1 MTNGEFFV
9 GFGKTQ
15 YLAQDLSTLAEFS
28 GALSLEF
35 DTTIEGQPVYPLFET
50 TAEAWTP
57 STLYDKNLKP
67 ITFHGMQ
74 RVAANGAAQR
84 GELSYVT
91 DGNGRYGAL
100 DASGNPVIP
109 IEFEAICDA
118 GENLDDSTIL
128 VKRDGKWYFMDVAG
142 REPQPQAPSFSDV
155 VAEETPHAEHIAWL
169 AASGVSKGW
178 DNGDGTYAFRP
189 YAEVARCD
197 MAAFLYRLAGSPV
210 FKPTAE
216 QRAAFSDVDEGTPHA
231 REVWW
236 LAAQGIS
243 AGWTEADGTK
253 TFRPYETVKRCD
265 MAAFLNRL
273 AKNAGKP
280 AGAGSPF
287 ADVVDTTPH
296 RAAVLWLASNEVSK
310 GWAEPN
316 GTMTF
321 RPYETV
327 KRADMAAFLH
337 RMDEKGLVAE
347 A

>member
-1 MTNGEFFV
+1 
-9 GFGKTQ
+9 
-15 YLAQDLSTLAEFS
+15 
-28 GALSLEF
+28 
-35 DTTIEGQPVYPLFET
+35 
-50 TAEAWTP
+50 
-57 STLYDKNLKP
+57 
-67 ITFHGMQ
+67 
-74 RVAANGAAQR
+74 
-84 GELSYVT
+84 
-91 DGNGRYGAL
+91 
-100 DASGNPVIP
+100 
-109 IEFEAICDA
+109 
-118 GENLDDSTIL
+118 
-128 VKRDGKWYFMDVAG
+128 
-142 REPQPQAPSFSDV
+142 
-155 VAEETPHAEHIAWL
+155 
-169 AASGVSKGW
+169 
-178 DNGDGTYAFRP
+178 
-189 YAEVARCD
+189 

-280 AGAGSPF
+280 AGTGSPF

-310 GWAEPN
+310 GWAEPD

-347 A
+347 AK